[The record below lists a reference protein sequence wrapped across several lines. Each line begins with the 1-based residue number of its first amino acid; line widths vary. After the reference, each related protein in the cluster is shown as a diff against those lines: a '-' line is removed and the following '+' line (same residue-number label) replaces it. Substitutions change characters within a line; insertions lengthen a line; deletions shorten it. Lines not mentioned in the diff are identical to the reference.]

1 MLSRIADS
9 LYWMHRYME
18 RADGMLR
25 LMKTSYILSF
35 DKVQASGM
43 TWEPALKIF
52 TSLNQEEIAHLKQD
66 NAAALKYLLLDTK
79 NTNSLKVIITR
90 ARENARGVQ
99 DQITKEVWEQMNLI
113 YHQINQPGIAEK
125 MAGPDAI
132 LVIDAF
138 INSSD
143 QFCGIT
149 DSTMPRGQGWNYMNL
164 GKQTER
170 CLLTAEFTHFYFK
183 KTGFDFKN
191 EQDIL
196 YWRGLL
202 LGLSGYELHLKNYS
216 NQHHNYNVAQQLLFD
231 KNFPRSVYYALD
243 RANKYLS
250 DIAASNPV
258 EGSIQLSRSF
268 GRLYS
273 SVKFA
278 DLELVEREGLENYL
292 TYVRKEL
299 NEFSRDLGRTYFSY
313 S

>member
-9 LYWMHRYME
+9 LYWLQRYME

-35 DKVQASGM
+35 DKVQTSSM

-52 TSLNQEEIAHLKQD
+52 TSLSADDIENLKKD
-66 NAAALKYLLLDTK
+66 NTAALQYLLLDTK
-79 NTNSLKVIITR
+79 NFNSLKVIYTR

-99 DQITKEVWEQMNLI
+99 DQITKEVWEQVNQI

-125 MAGPDAI
+125 LAGPDAI
-132 LVIDAF
+132 NVIDAF
-138 INSSD
+138 INYGD

-164 GKQTER
+164 GKFSER
-170 CLLTAEFTHFYFK
+170 CLQTAEFTHSFFK
-183 KTGFDFKN
+183 KVDFDFKN

-196 YWRGLL
+196 FWRSLL
-202 LGLSGYELHLKNYS
+202 LALSGYELHLKNYS
-216 NQHHNYNVAQQLLFD
+216 NQHHNYNVAQQILFD
-231 KNFPRSVYYALD
+231 KNFPRSLYYALD
-243 RANKYLS
+243 RANKYLN

-258 EGSIQLSRSF
+258 EGSIQLSQSF

-278 DLELVEREGLENYL
+278 DLDIVEREGLEKYL
-292 TYVRKEL
+292 IYVRKEL
-299 NEFSRDLGRTYFSY
+299 NEFGRALGRIYFSY